1 MHDFF
6 SLFLLFAT
14 TVRAEKDIEGVTK
27 PSDVFWQL
35 ANLNESAP
43 EKLGNVYLGGQN
55 YTWCCLRAVEE
66 GLRIDNGTL
75 IIYNNTITNISA
87 LTTGDLRSAANRS
100 QFPCDAKYNDAHLG
114 GAPEVRVQYEWFIET
129 CPGWS
134 LSDKSNLNAW
144 LHSLSGFLVPAVVF
158 CLSVPRRR
166 KLHVPR
172 HLFTADIGGIK
183 SIIPAI
189 LGAIIAG
196 LIVTVDTIIWLSI
209 CFAFAG
215 PMILSGLYE
224 AFLDNR
230 VLEFL
235 RNKINNKRLTLD
247 MRCRCL
253 MLILI
258 GNLDLALSQPPVAVD
273 QQRRDVETA
282 TDGAERQLHRPPA
295 PTDTTSISL
304 PTRSSGQQPFVQP
317 SASSD
322 SMMRGLPRQ
331 STSHLT
337 ASPWRHMENILD
349 GLRLYDDDLDPDSVS
364 PRQWARR
371 GQRELPRTR
380 ETDRC
385 IIRTKTRLRTMLHCQ
400 YSFGSIV
407 GAPVIFFIGGFIF
420 SFLTS
425 LDELGD
431 ENIAESIAFGSWYM
445 IIPHIAII
453 SGLLLAGNNPNILE
467 GVLATERDPKTP
479 EDPKEVFGFLRF
491 DLVYPSCYK
500 VAWQWLRGHTK
511 KRWIEKLLAVYSGNI
526 DIDYE
531 NDEDIDGDMKDLRN
545 TTTLSLLDWF
555 VLLFLTLL
563 LVGIPYLFAFMLAYF
578 TPQIG
583 LSCRS
588 LTFLV
593 YFSLQIAQVGLWL
606 WAYVGPPGII
616 EGHTNVINATI
627 DINGNAN
634 AANPANL
641 ANGTHNTR
649 NMSNMNMTNNTNN
662 ANSTANTANDHHRGV
677 FGRGGWLDKRGFFDP
692 SRAPWHADAR
702 PPRINSDPD
711 SNSVSKFR
719 LFLNHMKRPR
729 SDVPHKYW
737 FLLWFFLYYSLQ
749 LIFGLG
755 AVFVSLG
762 GTLMQIM
769 GVYRTNMCFINA
781 HHWLEPKE
789 RRPPVVLSVN
799 SRAMIN
805 SATTYWEPVAI
816 AAIAFM
822 AVVSFVGWWYQRRM
836 RDVFGQ
842 LVKKIDQ
849 PDLRRVPHHVRPA
862 SETGTDHAVGNQQNS
877 SS

>member
-1 MHDFF
+1 MLIILSLPSSRLDVGRSPAFTTNSQWQCWYDLLQAMYRFF
-6 SLFLLFAT
+6 SFLLLFAPA
-14 TVRAEKDIEGVTK
+14 VRSEGNIEGVVDK
-27 PSDVFWQL
+27 SQVFWQL
-35 ANLNESAP
+35 ANLDQRAP

-55 YTWCCLRAVEE
+55 YTWCCLKAVEA
-66 GLRIDNGTL
+66 GLRILENGTL
-75 IIYNNTITNISA
+75 IISNNSITNISA
-87 LTTGDLRSAANRS
+87 LTTGELRTAANRS
-100 QFPCDAKYNDAHLG
+100 QFPCDAKYNGVSSAMTFKIKVYFCSSEIQAHIG
-114 GAPEVRVQYEWFIET
+114 GAPEVRVQYKWFIDT

-172 HLFTADIGGIK
+172 HLFTADLGGIK
-183 SIIPAI
+183 NIIPAI

-235 RNKINNKRLTLD
+235 RTRIYNSRLTLD

-253 MLILI
+253 MLVLI
-258 GNLDLALSQPPVAVD
+258 GNLDLALGREGLSPSSTVVYGRGSP
-273 QQRRDVETA
+273 QRSDEETGRS
-282 TDGAERQLHRPPA
+282 GADNAPDDRPPLSGSS
-295 PTDTTSISL
+295 DTPSMGTEL
-304 PTRSSGQQPFVQP
+304 TRRSSRR
-317 SASSD
+317 SSSVPQVNAD
-322 SMMRGLPRQ
+322 DARATRGVTRQ
-331 STSHLT
+331 STNELM
-337 ASPWRHMENILD
+337 ASPWRHMENVLYDI
-349 GLRLYDDDLDPDSVS
+349 RLYDDDNHSRQRS
-364 PRQWARR
+364 PRQWPK
-371 GQRELPRTR
+371 Q
-380 ETDRC
+380 C
-385 IIRTKTRLRTMLHCQ
+385 CQNKTCGRQEHTIQEPLLR
-400 YSFGSIV
+400 
-407 GAPVIFFIGGFIF
+407 FFLGGFIF

-467 GVLATERDPKTP
+467 GVLATERDPENP
-479 EDPKEVFGFLRF
+479 EDPFKVFGFLPF

-500 VAWQWLRGHTK
+500 VAWQWQRGHTK
-511 KRWIEKLLAVYSGNI
+511 KLWIEQLLAVYSTTSDVNHPGHRGK
-526 DIDYE
+526 
-531 NDEDIDGDMKDLRN
+531 DGDMKELRS

-555 VLLFLTLL
+555 VVLFLTLL
-563 LVGIPYLFAFMLAYF
+563 LVGIPYLFAFMLAFF

-593 YFSLQIAQVGLWL
+593 YFGLQLAQVGLWL
-606 WAYVGPPGII
+606 WAYVGPLSSD
-616 EGHTNVINATI
+616 EATTI
-627 DINGNAN
+627 TGNS
-634 AANPANL
+634 
-641 ANGTHNTR
+641 GNTTRPR
-649 NMSNMNMTNNTNN
+649 NIF
-662 ANSTANTANDHHRGV
+662 RKE
-677 FGRGGWLDKRGFFDP
+677 GWLDSRGFYDP
-692 SRAPWHADAR
+692 SRGPWHRYTDISPNKNKFKLLREYVKKQR
-702 PPRINSDPD
+702 PQGS
-711 SNSVSKFR
+711 
-719 LFLNHMKRPR
+719 
-729 SDVPHKYW
+729 HKYW
-737 FLLWFFLYYSLQ
+737 FLLWYSLYYSLQ
-749 LIFGLG
+749 FIFGLS

-799 SRAMIN
+799 SREMIK

-836 RDVFGQ
+836 RDIFGQ
-842 LVKKIDQ
+842 LVKLIDEKEFERDKRLR
-849 PDLRRVPHHVRPA
+849 PDEATPT
-862 SETGTDHAVGNQQNS
+862 SNENVGNGQ
-877 SS
+877 

>member
-1 MHDFF
+1 MHRFF

-14 TVRAEKDIEGVTK
+14 VVRAEKDIEGVTK

-75 IIYNNTITNISA
+75 IIYNGTVTNISA

-114 GAPEVRVQYEWFIET
+114 GAPEVRVQYEWFIDH

-235 RNKINNKRLTLD
+235 KNRIYASHLTLD

-253 MLILI
+253 MLVLI
-258 GNLDLALSQPPVAVD
+258 GNLDLALGPEGFSASSTVVRRGSP
-273 QQRRDVETA
+273 QRSDEEA
-282 TDGAERQLHRPPA
+282 GGSGADSAPDDRPPPSGSSDA
-295 PTDTTSISL
+295 PSMGTELRRRGSG
-304 PTRSSGQQPFVQP
+304 RSSRP
-317 SASSD
+317 SASVPQINAD
-322 SMMRGLPRQ
+322 DTQAARGVTRQ
-331 STSHLT
+331 STNDLV
-337 ASPWRHMENILD
+337 ASPWRHMENLLYD
-349 GLRLYDDDLDPDSVS
+349 LRLYDDDDLSRQRS
-364 PRQWARR
+364 PRQRAKRFMTP
-371 GQRELPRTR
+371 GQREYTIQKPRPSSQ
-380 ETDRC
+380 ETDHN
-385 IIRTKTRLRTMLHCQ
+385 IIKTKTRLRTMLHCQ

-407 GAPVIFFIGGFIF
+407 GAPVIFFLGGFIF

-467 GVLATERDPKTP
+467 GVLATEREKEKP
-479 EDPKEVFGFLRF
+479 EDPYPVFGFLPF

-500 VAWQWLRGHTK
+500 VAWQWQRGHTK
-511 KRWIEKLLAVYSGNI
+511 KLWIEQLLSVYSTTTDVEFPGHRG
-526 DIDYE
+526 
-531 NDEDIDGDMKDLRN
+531 IDGDMKYLRSK
-545 TTTLSLLDWF
+545 TTLSLLDWF

-593 YFSLQIAQVGLWL
+593 YFGLQLAQVGLWL
-606 WAYVGPPGII
+606 WAYVGPPSNG
-616 EGHTNVINATI
+616 EAATRT
-627 DINGNAN
+627 GNTGN
-634 AANPANL
+634 TTRPMNL
-641 ANGTHNTR
+641 FR
-649 NMSNMNMTNNTNN
+649 K
-662 ANSTANTANDHHRGV
+662 
-677 FGRGGWLDKRGFFDP
+677 GGWLDERGFYDP
-692 SRAPWHADAR
+692 SRAPWHGNTSSRNRFKLFWAYIKDPVSAR
-702 PPRINSDPD
+702 
-711 SNSVSKFR
+711 
-719 LFLNHMKRPR
+719 
-729 SDVPHKYW
+729 HKYW
-737 FLLWFFLYYSLQ
+737 FLSWYLLYYSLQ
-749 LIFGLG
+749 FTFGLC

-799 SRAMIN
+799 SREMIK

-836 RDVFGQ
+836 RDVFGE
-842 LVKKIDQ
+842 LVKVIDDKEFERDKRRE
-849 PDLRRVPHHVRPA
+849 PD
-862 SETGTDHAVGNQQNS
+862 GTAATSNGNAGNGQ
-877 SS
+877 

>member
-1 MHDFF
+1 MAMAQPAYGR
-6 SLFLLFAT
+6 LNIQWG
-14 TVRAEKDIEGVTK
+14 VRAEKDIEGVTK

-43 EKLGNVYLGGQN
+43 ENVYLGGQN
-55 YTWCCLRAVEE
+55 YTWCCLKAVEK
-66 GLRIDNGTL
+66 GLKILDNGTL
-75 IIYNNTITNISA
+75 VIHNNSITNISA

-114 GAPEVRVQYEWFIET
+114 GAPEVRVQYEWFIDT

-235 RNKINNKRLTLD
+235 KNRIYASHLTLD

-253 MLILI
+253 MLVLI
-258 GNLDLALSQPPVAVD
+258 GNLDLALGPEAFSSSSTVVNGRGSTLRSDEEAG
-273 QQRRDVETA
+273 RS
-282 TDGAERQLHRPPA
+282 GADSAPDDRPP
-295 PTDTTSISL
+295 PSGSSNTSSMGTEL
-304 PTRSSGQQPFVQP
+304 RRRGSGRSSRQ
-317 SASSD
+317 SASVPQINTD
-322 SMMRGLPRQ
+322 DAQAARGVTRQ
-331 STSHLT
+331 STNDMV
-337 ASPWRHMENILD
+337 ASPWRHMENLLHD
-349 GLRLYDDDLDPDSVS
+349 LRLYDDDDLSRQRS
-364 PRQWARR
+364 PRQEAKRFR
-371 GQRELPRTR
+371 TPGQREYTIQEPRPSSQ
-380 ETDRC
+380 ETDHN
-385 IIRTKTRLRTMLHCQ
+385 IIKTKTRLRTMLHCQ

-407 GAPVIFFIGGFIF
+407 GAPVIFFLGGFIF

-467 GVLATERDPKTP
+467 GVLATEREKEKP
-479 EDPKEVFGFLRF
+479 EDPYPVFGFLPF

-500 VAWQWLRGHTK
+500 VAWQWQRGHTK
-511 KRWIEKLLAVYSGNI
+511 KLWIEQLLSVYSTTTDVEYPGHRG
-526 DIDYE
+526 
-531 NDEDIDGDMKDLRN
+531 IDGDMKYLRSK
-545 TTTLSLLDWF
+545 TTLSLLDWC

-593 YFSLQIAQVGLWL
+593 YFGLQLAQVGLWL
-606 WAYVGPPGII
+606 WAYVGPPRK
-616 EGHTNVINATI
+616 EGGSMNEASMIRLDLRGMGTQVLETGSNFSGPISKTQCQLDTNT
-627 DINGNAN
+627 
-634 AANPANL
+634 
-641 ANGTHNTR
+641 
-649 NMSNMNMTNNTNN
+649 
-662 ANSTANTANDHHRGV
+662 
-677 FGRGGWLDKRGFFDP
+677 GFC
-692 SRAPWHADAR
+692 
-702 PPRINSDPD
+702 
-711 SNSVSKFR
+711 
-719 LFLNHMKRPR
+719 
-729 SDVPHKYW
+729 Y
-737 FLLWFFLYYSLQ
+737 
-749 LIFGLG
+749 
-755 AVFVSLG
+755 VFVSLG

-781 HHWLEPKE
+781 HHWLKPKE

-799 SRAMIN
+799 SREMIK

-822 AVVSFVGWWYQRRM
+822 AVVSFIGWWYQRRM
-836 RDVFGQ
+836 RDVFGE
-842 LVKKIDQ
+842 LVKVIDDKEYERDKRLE
-849 PDLRRVPHHVRPA
+849 PDGA
-862 SETGTDHAVGNQQNS
+862 AATSNGNAGHGQ
-877 SS
+877 